1 MFRSVRGCL
10 RLQKCYFSP
19 SMKEDLHSIICR
31 QIRSVGPMSV
41 AEYMRLAL
49 HHPTHGYYKN
59 SSVIGPDGDFITAP
73 EISQIFGELLGIW
86 IVSEWKK
93 CGGNTPFDIVE
104 FGPGRG
110 SLMASVL
117 RSLYRFPAG
126 SSSFSHLRFI
136 ERSDNFREHQESA
149 ISSVLKTHH
158 ISPQV
163 TWHSSLDEI
172 PTGITTF
179 FIANEF
185 FDALPIHRFQKVD
198 GKWREVFVHA
208 INPSN
213 PNEPGD
219 RLAFV
224 TSLSDTMASKAYLPL
239 IDDLSEKT
247 TVEICPDGGAVVQK
261 IASRIATDGGSA
273 LIVDYGHVGERG
285 DTLRAFKNHEL
296 HDPLKDPGQA
306 DITADVDFAFLKR
319 SVEAANEP
327 GMFKL
332 GVVVHGP
339 VSQAYFLVHMGILLR
354 LKNLVARTKNEEEKQ
369 KLIAST
375 EMLIGTNHMGKRFK
389 FMAITAGRSKKE
401 KQNIPAGFYPTWQTD
416 KEEQSAS

>member
-158 ISPQV
+158 ISPQESL
-163 TWHSSLDEI
+163 HSLLQMNSSTLYQF
-172 PTGITTF
+172 T
-179 FIANEF
+179 ASRK
-185 FDALPIHRFQKVD
+185 L
-198 GKWREVFVHA
+198 
-208 INPSN
+208 
-213 PNEPGD
+213 
-219 RLAFV
+219 
-224 TSLSDTMASKAYLPL
+224 MASGVKFSCMLSIPL
-239 IDDLSEKT
+239 ILT
-247 TVEICPDGGAVVQK
+247 
-261 IASRIATDGGSA
+261 
-273 LIVDYGHVGERG
+273 
-285 DTLRAFKNHEL
+285 
-296 HDPLKDPGQA
+296 
-306 DITADVDFAFLKR
+306 
-319 SVEAANEP
+319 
-327 GMFKL
+327 
-332 GVVVHGP
+332 
-339 VSQAYFLVHMGILLR
+339 
-354 LKNLVARTKNEEEKQ
+354 NLVIVWR
-369 KLIAST
+369 L
-375 EMLIGTNHMGKRFK
+375 
-389 FMAITAGRSKKE
+389 
-401 KQNIPAGFYPTWQTD
+401 
-416 KEEQSAS
+416 